1 LAQRDGRGTG
11 EERHDEGASRGTHRG
26 GRHIATCVARVGLCR
41 RTDVAVTGE
50 KCRLQFGT
58 TFDDKRLAFPSAFL
72 HLVFERLTLAKKS
85 YGQLPCASAED
96 ELLLI
101 EVGKKTPGDDEAG

>member
-1 LAQRDGRGTG
+1 
-11 EERHDEGASRGTHRG
+11 
-26 GRHIATCVARVGLCR
+26 
-41 RTDVAVTGE
+41 
-50 KCRLQFGT
+50 
-58 TFDDKRLAFPSAFL
+58 LAFPSAFL